1 MAQTEERVETLTD
14 EHFEKLTT
22 FRVRAMSDRLREL
35 LADDTCKDMTVSE
48 CMIELIDAEDLAR
61 TNRKISKLNS
71 KAKFAVP
78 GACIEEIIYLP
89 ERKLDKGYVNRLAS
103 GQYIDDHDHV
113 VIISECGCGKSY
125 IAQALGNAACRQKR
139 TVRYIRHQDLCKE
152 LNIAKKCGTYYEIMD
167 SFISADLLLLD
178 DFFTVQVSE
187 ANVIDTFEIIEAR
200 VEKGSMIISSIV
212 EPDQWH
218 LCIKTDRLADSIID
232 RIVHRTHFLDISGPN
247 MREYLAKQRMDKEK

>member
-1 MAQTEERVETLTD
+1 MTLEK
-14 EHFEKLTT
+14 EHYEKLTS
-22 FRVRAMSDRLREL
+22 FRVRAMADRLHEIVS
-35 LADDTCKDMTVSE
+35 DDKNTLTLEE
-48 CMIELIDAEDLAR
+48 CMVELIEAEDAAR
-61 TNRKISKLNS
+61 TNRKIAQLNS
-71 KAKFAVP
+71 KARFAVS
-78 GACIEEIIYLP
+78 ACIEDIIYLP
-89 ERKLDKGYVNRLAS
+89 DRKLDKGYVDRLATC
-103 GQYIDDHDHV
+103 QYIDDHDHV

-125 IAQALGNAACRQKR
+125 IAQALGNAACRQKKS
-139 TVRYIRHQDLCKE
+139 VRYIRHQDLCKE
-152 LNIAKKCGTYYEIMD
+152 LNIAKKCNSYYEVMD

-178 DFFTVQVSE
+178 DFFTVQISE

-247 MREYLAKQRMDKEK
+247 MREYLAKQRMGKQQ